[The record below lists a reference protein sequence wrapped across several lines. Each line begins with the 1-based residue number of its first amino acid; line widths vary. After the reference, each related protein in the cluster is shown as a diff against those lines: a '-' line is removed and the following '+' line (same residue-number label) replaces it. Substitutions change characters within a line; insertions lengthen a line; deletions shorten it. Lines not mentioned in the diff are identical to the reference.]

1 MINRLSI
8 SNYIL
13 IESLEIQL
21 DAGLNM
27 VTGETGAG
35 KSILMGAMGLLL
47 GERADLK
54 AMTKPD
60 EKCVIEGWF
69 SVSNPHLEAMFL
81 EAAVDYEPETIIRR
95 EILPGGKSRAFVN
108 DSPVTLDVL
117 KKIGSQLI
125 DIHGQQDTQ
134 LLATPEKQVQTFDTL
149 AEVLAEK
156 TAFQLAFR
164 EWKKTE
170 KELADWKA
178 TLQKENA
185 ELSYKQFIFNELE
198 QAKLKAGEQED
209 LEKQLDL
216 LKHAEDIKSKLVQ
229 TLTLLEGDT
238 DLISNIRQA
247 ASTLEKLAPYS
258 TNLEELAKRLQ
269 SVWVELKDILGEI
282 GEVEATVI
290 HDSAKINHL
299 DERLSILYALQKKHR
314 KASVEELIAWQN
326 ELSGQL
332 EGFSNLETDIAKKE
346 QELALRLTEMNKLGA
361 SLREKRKAKSATVSK
376 NLLQAIAEMGMEKA
390 RFEVSMQEQLPAE
403 SGLDKISFMFSAN
416 PGLPLSELKNSA
428 SGGEFSR
435 LMLAFKCL
443 LAEKQ
448 EMPTLLFD
456 EIDTGISGEIAA
468 RVGKIMK
475 KLSTRHQV
483 ISITHSPQMASQSD
497 AHWFVYKIQGK
508 TTTTTGIRRLSE
520 TEKLEEIAK
529 MISGSTVSP
538 AALEAAKHLIYEN

>member
-69 SVSNPHLEAMFL
+69 SVSNPLLEAVFS
-81 EAAVDYEPETIIRR
+81 ESDVDFESETIIRR

-134 LLATPEKQVQTFDTL
+134 LLATPEKQVQTFDLL
-149 AEVLAEK
+149 AGVLTEK
-156 TAFQLAFR
+156 NAYQQAFR
-164 EWKKTE
+164 QWKKSE
-170 KELADWKA
+170 KELAEWKA
-178 TLQKENA
+178 TLEKENA

-198 QAKLKAGEQED
+198 QAQLKSGEQEE

-229 TLTLLEGDT
+229 TLTLLEGEN
-238 DLISNIRQA
+238 DLVSNIRQA
-247 ASTLEKLAPYS
+247 AATLEKLAPFS

-269 SVWVELKDILGEI
+269 SVWLELKDVVGEI
-282 GEVEATVI
+282 GEVESTVV
-290 HDSAKINHL
+290 HDSVIISQL

-314 KASVEELIAWQN
+314 KASVDELIAWKN

-332 EGFSNLETDIAKKE
+332 EGFSNLESDIEKKE
-346 QELALRLTEMNKLGA
+346 QELAIRLTEMNKFGTL
-361 SLREKRKAKSATVSK
+361 LREKRKAKSGTVSK

-390 RFEVSMQEQLPAE
+390 RFEVSMQEQPPAE
-403 SGLDKISFMFSAN
+403 SGLDKISFLFSAN

-448 EMPTLLFD
+448 EMPTLIFD

-475 KLSTRHQV
+475 KLATQHQV

-508 TTTTTGIRRLSE
+508 STTTTGIRRLSE